1 MRIAIFHHYMDN
13 IGGAERVVLTL
24 ARELRADI
32 YSTVVNKKL
41 IKKMGFDINVKTIG
55 WVPINPPFR
64 QQLSLFRFRM
74 LNLSEE
80 YDFFI
85 IDGDWAI
92 SGAVNNKPNLW
103 YVYSPIREIWDLYK
117 YKRKNN
123 VSFFKRPFFDC
134 WVYLNRYLNRKYV
147 RHIDNIACISNL
159 IRKRVRMYLN
169 RDAVVINPP
178 IETTKFHYKKNGDYW
193 LSVNRLITH
202 KRVDLQIEAFKKL
215 PNEKLVIVGSYEKS
229 KHFVAYTNYI
239 RKIKP
244 RNVKLLHWIDFNQLV
259 ELYANCKGFITT
271 SHNEDF
277 GMNVVEAM
285 ASGKPVIAPNEGG
298 YRETIIDGVTG
309 KLIDNITPKKIVR
322 AIKEIGRNPEK
333 YKKDCIKRAKKF
345 DTKIFIKKIKR
356 EIKNSIK

>member
-1 MRIAIFHHYMDN
+1 M
-13 IGGAERVVLTL
+13 
-24 ARELRADI
+24 
-32 YSTVVNKKL
+32 
-41 IKKMGFDINVKTIG
+41 
-55 WVPINPPFR
+55 
-64 QQLSLFRFRM
+64 
-74 LNLSEE
+74 
-80 YDFFI
+80 
-85 IDGDWAI
+85 
-92 SGAVNNKPNLW
+92 
-103 YVYSPIREIWDLYK
+103 
-117 YKRKNN
+117 
-123 VSFFKRPFFDC
+123 
-134 WVYLNRYLNRKYV
+134 
-147 RHIDNIACISNL
+147 
-159 IRKRVRMYLN
+159 
-169 RDAVVINPP
+169 
-178 IETTKFHYKKNGDYW
+178 
-193 LSVNRLITH
+193 SVNRLITH